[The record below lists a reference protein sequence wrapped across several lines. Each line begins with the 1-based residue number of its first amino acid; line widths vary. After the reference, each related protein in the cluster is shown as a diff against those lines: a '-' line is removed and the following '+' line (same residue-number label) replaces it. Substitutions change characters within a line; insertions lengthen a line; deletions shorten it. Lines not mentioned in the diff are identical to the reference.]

1 MSKLKK
7 TMEKE
12 KIERAAIARLPYSDK
27 ECADSNYV
35 LGKNVGF
42 KRGFTAG
49 VQWRINSVWHKPS
62 AYGEELKRDVEVIAK
77 TKRGYRFGK
86 FNVVG
91 WFHEYIAF
99 VSTSS
104 LEYALS
110 DVLEY
115 AYLDDLLPD
124 TRKEAEP

>member
-1 MSKLKK
+1 MDG
-7 TMEKE
+7 
-12 KIERAAIARLPYSDK
+12 A
-27 ECADSNYV
+27 
-35 LGKNVGF
+35 
-42 KRGFTAG
+42 
-49 VQWRINSVWHKPS
+49 QWRIDSAWHKPS
-62 AYGEELKRDVEVIAK
+62 AYGEELTRDVEVIAK

-86 FNVVG
+86 FDVVG
-91 WFHEYIAF
+91 YSNEYIGF